1 MDGWD
6 GIDEFVAV
14 ARIGSFIEAAA
25 ALGVSRTHM
34 SRAVARLED
43 RLKARLLHRTTR
55 TVSLSPTGRI
65 FLDHCVRLIHERD
78 EALALV
84 REQGEPRGVLR
95 VTCSIALGE
104 RFIAPIARRFAV
116 QHPQLRLF
124 LDLSNRVVD
133 LVGEGY
139 DLAIRTGD
147 LTSSNL
153 IATRIASRQF
163 HTCAAPAYLDRFGSP
178 ESIEDLDQHAC
189 LVGSSSTWH
198 FTDKGNVVIY
208 RPQPVWSC
216 NNGQAVLDATL
227 EDMGICQLPDFY
239 LSDAL
244 ERGLLRRVLEPYLS
258 PAEPIWAVYPDKRH
272 LSPKVRRF
280 ISLLNSE
287 LPKSI
292 QPRGDAAA
300 AQPET

>member
-1 MDGWD
+1 MDGWH

-14 ARIGSFIEAAA
+14 ARTGSFIEGAA

-43 RLKARLLHRTTR
+43 RLNARLFHRTTR
-55 TVSLSPTGRI
+55 KVSLSPTGRI
-65 FLDHCVRLIHERD
+65 FLDHCSRLIHERD
-78 EALALV
+78 ETFALV
-84 REQGEPRGVLR
+84 REQGEPRGELR

-104 RFIAPIARRFAV
+104 RYIAPIARRFAV

-147 LTSSNL
+147 LTASNL

-163 HTCAAPAYLDRFGSP
+163 HTCATPAYLDRFGSP
-178 ESIEDLDQHAC
+178 ESFKDLDRHAC
-189 LVGSSSTWH
+189 LIGSSATWH
-198 FTDKGNVVIY
+198 FTDKGEVVVY

-216 NNGQAVLDATL
+216 NNGQAVLDAAL

-244 ERGLLRRVLEPYLS
+244 DRGLLRPVLEQYLS

-280 ISLLNSE
+280 VSLLKSE

-292 QPRGDAAA
+292 QQLVEPVAV
-300 AQPET
+300 

>member
-14 ARIGSFIEAAA
+14 ARTGSFVEGAA
-25 ALGVSRTHM
+25 ALGVSRTHI

-55 TVSLSPTGRI
+55 TVTLSPTGRI
-65 FLDHCVRLIHERD
+65 FLDHCTRLIQERD

-104 RFIAPIARRFAV
+104 RFIASLARRFAV

-133 LVGEGY
+133 LLGEGY

-147 LTSSNL
+147 MTSSNL

-163 HTCAAPAYLDRFGSP
+163 HTCATPAYLERSGCP
-178 ESIEDLDQHAC
+178 ETIKDLDRHAC
-189 LVGSSSTWH
+189 LVGSSAAWH
-198 FTDKGNVVIY
+198 FTDKGEVVMY
-208 RPQPVWSC
+208 RPDPVWSC
-216 NNGQAVLDATL
+216 NNGEAVLDAVL
-227 EDMGICQLPDFY
+227 ENMGICQLPDFY

-244 ERGLLRRVLEPYLS
+244 DRGLLRPVLQPYLS
-258 PAEPIWAVYPDKRH
+258 PAEPVWAVYPDKRH

-280 ISLLNSE
+280 VALLKSE

-292 QPRGDAAA
+292 QPWDEAAA
-300 AQPET
+300 LRT

>member
-14 ARIGSFIEAAA
+14 ARTGSFIEGAA

-55 TVSLSPTGRI
+55 SVSLSPTGRI
-65 FLDHCVRLIHERD
+65 FLDHCTRLIHERD

-95 VTCSIALGE
+95 ITCSIALGE
-104 RFIAPIARRFAV
+104 RYIAPLARRFAV

-147 LTSSNL
+147 LTASNL

-163 HTCAAPAYLDRFGSP
+163 HTCATPAYLDRFGSP
-178 ESIEDLDQHAC
+178 ETINDLDQHAC
-189 LVGSSSTWH
+189 LVGSSATWH
-198 FTDKGNVVIY
+198 FTDRGEVVIY

-216 NNGQAVLDATL
+216 NNGQAVLDAAL

-239 LSDAL
+239 LSNAL
-244 ERGLLRRVLEPYLS
+244 DRDLLRPVLTPYLS
-258 PAEPIWAVYPDKRH
+258 PAEPIWAVYPDRRH

-280 ISLLNSE
+280 VSLLKSE

-292 QPRGDAAA
+292 QPWVEPVAA
-300 AQPET
+300 

>member
-14 ARIGSFIEAAA
+14 ARTGSFIEGAA

-55 TVSLSPTGRI
+55 SVSLSPTGRI
-65 FLDHCVRLIHERD
+65 FLDQCTRLIHERD

-84 REQGEPRGVLR
+84 REQGEPRGILR
-95 VTCSIALGE
+95 ITCSIALGE
-104 RFIAPIARRFAV
+104 RYIAPIARRFAV
-116 QHPQLRLF
+116 QHPQLRVF
-124 LDLSNRVVD
+124 LDLSNRVID
-133 LVGEGY
+133 LIGEGY

-147 LTSSNL
+147 LTASNL

-163 HTCAAPAYLDRFGSP
+163 HTCASPAYIDRFGSP
-178 ESIEDLDQHAC
+178 ETIKDLDQHAC
-189 LVGSSSTWH
+189 LVGSSATWH
-198 FTDKGNVVIY
+198 FTDRGEVVIY

-216 NNGQAVLDATL
+216 NNGQAVLDAAL

-244 ERGLLRRVLEPYLS
+244 DRGLLRPVLTPYLS
-258 PAEPIWAVYPDKRH
+258 PAEPIWAVYPDRRH

-280 ISLLNSE
+280 VSLLKSE

-292 QPRGDAAA
+292 QPWVELVAA
-300 AQPET
+300 